1 MVLGY
6 YIERHFKDRTFN
18 RQDTSKKGHF
28 IDRENCPLKAQKK
41 GDHIL
46 EMPETGVI
54 INFRISLLKLG

>member
-28 IDRENCPLKAQKK
+28 IDRENCPLKAQKR
-41 GDHIL
+41 
-46 EMPETGVI
+46 ETTFWKCQKQG
-54 INFRISLLKLG
+54 